1 MNLIAVCCVQTLL
14 IMNAIRDFSRNYLEI
29 CGFDVTIIRILEF
42 TMKYFGSIFC
52 HAAYAYFLTKNKQ
65 VISVLSFILLIFFH
79 IFCLLSTFQ
88 VSQASRAESIECK
101 NEMDPFPHLIFT
113 EQMYLY

>member
-79 IFCLLSTFQ
+79 ILCLLSTFQ
-88 VSQASRAESIECK
+88 VLS
-101 NEMDPFPHLIFT
+101 L
-113 EQMYLY
+113 